1 MSAGNETVL
10 LALLDSLD
18 EFTRG
23 RLGLEDVQ
31 GRLQSSLNLLERGA
45 GSLHDD
51 VRLAEAD
58 LEEIRFTLLLDEQRS
73 AAVFRLD
80 PLRAAIADRL
90 GDHRD
95 GMLPPKG

>member
-1 MSAGNETVL
+1 MSAGNEAVL
-10 LALLDSLD
+10 QALLDALD

-23 RLGLEDVQ
+23 RLSMEDVQ
-31 GRLQSSLNLLERGA
+31 RRLQSSLDLLERGA
-45 GSLHDD
+45 AGLHDD

-58 LEEIRFTLLLDEQRS
+58 LEEIRFTMLLDEQRS

-90 GDHRD
+90 GTSE
-95 GMLPPKG
+95 GMLPPTG